1 MPASAAQ
8 VREAAMVSSVEQDV
22 LVVGGGLAGLTAARE
37 LRHAGRRVLVL
48 EARDRLGGR
57 ACTAR
62 LAGRDVELGGAHV
75 HWFQP
80 HVFAEL
86 TRYGLPYR
94 PLPVP
99 RGARYRSGGRLHEG
113 SMDDLA
119 PRLGAAFDQ
128 LFADA
133 REAFPVPH
141 QPFAAADAVARLDGL
156 SAQDRL
162 DSAGLPPLE
171 RDLASALLSTSASA
185 RCAEAGLVPLM
196 REFALAGWS
205 FPLWLDANGAF
216 ALRTAG
222 LVDALVA
229 DGRPEVR
236 LSSPVTA
243 IEQHDGTV
251 TVTTRDGVAST
262 AAVAVLAVPLNALG
276 AVALTP
282 ALDHR
287 VQTVAKEGQASHG
300 VKLWAVVSGPAE
312 PVLALAPDDG
322 PLTVVQ
328 TWELLDDGRQL
339 VFAFGPD
346 AARVPPAD
354 ERAVRAAIGE
364 LLPPGA
370 AVEEI
375 AAHDWWTDE
384 FSRGTWSMFR
394 PGQHAALPA
403 LQAPEGRV
411 VLAGGDVASGWNG
424 TMDGAIESGLRA
436 ARTVAGLL
444 GSRKG

>member
-1 MPASAAQ
+1 MT
-8 VREAAMVSSVEQDV
+8 SSVEQDV

-57 ACTAR
+57 AYTSR

-80 HVFAEL
+80 HVFAEI
-86 TRYGLPYR
+86 TRYGIAYR
-94 PLPVP
+94 PLPIP
-99 RGARYRSGGRLHEG
+99 ERWSYWSGGRLNEG
-113 SMDDLA
+113 SVEDLA
-119 PRLGAAFDQ
+119 PRLAAAFEA

-133 REAFPVPH
+133 REAFPLPH

-156 SAQDRL
+156 SVLDRL
-162 DSAGLPPLE
+162 VATDLPPVD
-171 RDLASALLSTSASA
+171 RDLANAMLSTSASA
-185 RCAEAGLVPLM
+185 RCDESGLVHLM

-205 FPLWLDANGAF
+205 FPLWLDAMGSF
-216 ALRTAG
+216 AMRTAD

-229 DGRPEVR
+229 DGEPEVR
-236 LSSPVTA
+236 LSSPVTTV
-243 IEQHDGTV
+243 EQHDGTV
-251 TVTTRDGVAST
+251 TASTRDGARFSAA
-262 AAVAVLAVPLNALG
+262 AAVVAVPLNTLG
-276 AVALTP
+276 AVGFTP
-282 ALDHR
+282 GLSDA
-287 VQTVAKEGQASHG
+287 VQAVAKEGQASHG
-300 VKLWAVVSGPAE
+300 VKLWAVVSGAAE
-312 PVLALAPDDG
+312 PLIALAPDERA
-322 PLTVVQ
+322 LTVVQ
-328 TWELLDDGRQL
+328 TWEVLDDGRQL

-354 ERAVRAAIGE
+354 DRAVRAVLAE
-364 LLPPGA
+364 LLPSEA

-411 VLAGGDVASGWNG
+411 VLAGGDCASGWNG
-424 TMDGAIESGLRA
+424 TMDGAVESGLRA
-436 ARTVAGLL
+436 ARAVAGVL
-444 GSRKG
+444 GGREG